1 MTLII
6 SLIIFIVSLGGI
18 IFIIARHYTDL
29 VIINPETIKK
39 PEAEVRKGQIIEE
52 RMRRFWRDKSFLITR
67 TWRWFLRFAQP
78 HAHTAWS
85 KLLEIERTLEK
96 TVSRVSGTII
106 AKREKVN
113 EFVEAGYKELA
124 NGNLPV
130 AEGKFIDAIRID
142 PRAPEVYKGLA
153 EVYVA
158 KKSFREAEESLEFAA
173 KLTPHDVSI
182 YRALVAIAEATEERV
197 KLLEYLSRIVE
208 LEPSNPKH
216 LDLLIENAIMLG
228 NKRLARQGLDRL
240 GNVNSEN
247 KKIEEFD
254 VRIRALG

>member
-1 MTLII
+1 MFFWI
-6 SLIIFIVSLGGI
+6 SLVIFFLSLGGI

-39 PEAEVRKGQIIEE
+39 PEAEIRKEQIIEE
-52 RMRRFWRDKSFLITR
+52 RMRRFWRDKSFLVTKA
-67 TWRWFLRFAQP
+67 WRWFSRFAKP
-78 HAHTAWS
+78 HAHTLWL

-96 TVSRVSGTII
+96 AASRVSGTII
-106 AKREKVN
+106 AKREKTN
-113 EFVEAGYKELA
+113 ELVERGYKELA
-124 NGNLPV
+124 SGNLAV

-158 KKSFREAEESLEFAA
+158 KKTFREAEESLEFAA
-173 KLTPHDVSI
+173 KLTPHDVGI
-182 YRALVAIAEATEERV
+182 YRALVAIAEATGERV
-197 KLLEYLSRIVE
+197 KLLEHLSRIVE

-240 GNVNSEN
+240 SKVNPEN
-247 KKIEEFD
+247 KKIQEFD
-254 VRIRALG
+254 ARIRALG